1 MKTAVKF
8 SVCLLMF
15 LGAGCASVAPVTYE
29 DPGSAQPLTT
39 NFTFSDLNRI
49 ASEMVNDMLSH
60 PATVEMTA
68 KRRPLIVI
76 SDVMNETDQH
86 VDTRSITDTIRT
98 QVLRSGKFRF
108 TDIDTRRKRAEELE
122 YQNESGMV
130 KNSTAAARGQ
140 EIGAEY
146 MVRGRLVSYVVRTD
160 RMIRRDYKFTME
172 LHNIQTGVIEWANE
186 VPISKQQKRPMVG
199 L

>member
-1 MKTAVKF
+1 MKTAVSF
-8 SVCLLMF
+8 IICILMF
-15 LGAGCASVAPVTYE
+15 FGAGCASAPVTYE
-29 DPGSAQPLTT
+29 DPASAQPLTT
-39 NFTFSDLNRI
+39 NFTFSDLNRL
-49 ASEMVNDMLSH
+49 ASAMVNDMLSH

-68 KRRPLIVI
+68 KRRPLVVV

-108 TDIDTRRKRAEELE
+108 TDIDARKKRAEELE
-122 YQNESGMV
+122 YQHESGMV
-130 KNSTAAARGQ
+130 KKSTAAGRGQ

-172 LHNIQTGVIEWANE
+172 LHNIQTGVIEWAKE
-186 VPISKQQKRPMVG
+186 EPISKQQKRPMVG

>member
-1 MKTAVKF
+1 
-8 SVCLLMF
+8 MF
-15 LGAGCASVAPVTYE
+15 FGAACASAPVTVTYE

-39 NFTFSDLNRI
+39 NFTFSDLNTI
-49 ASEMVNDMLSH
+49 ASAMVDDMLSH

-86 VDTRSITDTIRT
+86 VDTKSITDTIRT

-122 YQNESGMV
+122 YQHESGMV
-130 KNSTAAARGQ
+130 KESTAAARGQ

-146 MVRGRLVSYVVRTD
+146 MVTGRLVSYVVRTN
-160 RMIRRDYKFTME
+160 RIIRKDYKFTME

-186 VPISKQQKRPMVG
+186 KPLSKQQKRPMVG